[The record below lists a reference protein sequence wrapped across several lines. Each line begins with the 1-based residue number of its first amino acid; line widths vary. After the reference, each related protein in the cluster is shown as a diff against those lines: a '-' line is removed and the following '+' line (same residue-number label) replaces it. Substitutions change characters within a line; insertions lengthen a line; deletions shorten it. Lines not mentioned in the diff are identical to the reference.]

1 MADNEGVVKSG
12 AGRPRLPRPA
22 GWSPEWVLSRL
33 APGYSLYHVLAEA
46 VTECGIRTETLR
58 RDIDQWA
65 KDDPAFDL
73 KLVEYRRSLGGKGT
87 GCAMTLAERRG
98 RIQANISVKEIE
110 ATQKKLEDFLL
121 AYAASANV
129 KLACE
134 DAGISDPAW
143 IWQRMHTCDPHY
155 EPEFVEAFNRIRLAL
170 AGDMVMKSVDEIGE
184 INNPFMRIMA
194 RLRIAGMF
202 QPKVDKKVEVTG
214 LVQHSHLH
222 AHAHVAID
230 GKHMSTSEQLIKE
243 RMKYYCS
250 QQLPASTDVV
260 DAEAVEVPS

>member
-1 MADNEGVVKSG
+1 MTSDEGEVKKG
-12 AGRPRLPRPA
+12 AGRPRRPRPA

-65 KDDPAFDL
+65 KDDPAFDQ
-73 KLVEYRRSLGGKGT
+73 KLAEFRRSLGGGS
-87 GCAMTLAERRG
+87 LANALTMPERRA
-98 RIQANISVKEIE
+98 RLQARVSPVEIE
-110 ATQKKLEDFLL
+110 ATQRKLEDFLL
-121 AYAASANV
+121 AYGASGNV

-143 IWQRMHTCDPHY
+143 IWQRMHTCDPHF

-222 AHAHVAID
+222 AHAHIAID

-243 RMKYYCS
+243 RMKYYCN
-250 QQLPASTDVV
+250 QIPASTDVV
-260 DAEAVEVPS
+260 DAEAVEVAS